1 MLTGDG
7 YPYDAI
13 DAVLSAG
20 IGEFKEVRAKVAAL
34 SDLKK
39 QPYFEDLATA
49 FKRVVRII
57 EGDVP
62 EAIDQELLKEEAEQ
76 ALFRKFAGIKST
88 VENHTR
94 AGDYSAALAKIV
106 ELKGAVDNFFDRV
119 MVNVEDEALKQ
130 NRMAL
135 LQSIANLFA
144 PLADF
149 SKIVLKKTEKS

>member
-1 MLTGDG
+1 MLST
-7 YPYDAI
+7 
-13 DAVLSAG
+13 G

-34 SDLKK
+34 TDLKK

-62 EAIDQELLKEEAEQ
+62 EEIDQELLKEEAEKT
-76 ALFRKFAGIKST
+76 LFRKFAGIKST

-106 ELKGAVDNFFDRV
+106 ELKGAVDDFFDHV
-119 MVNVEDEALKQ
+119 MVNVDDAVLRA

-135 LQSIANLFA
+135 LKSIARLFA

-149 SKIVLKKTEKS
+149 SKIVLNKTEKR